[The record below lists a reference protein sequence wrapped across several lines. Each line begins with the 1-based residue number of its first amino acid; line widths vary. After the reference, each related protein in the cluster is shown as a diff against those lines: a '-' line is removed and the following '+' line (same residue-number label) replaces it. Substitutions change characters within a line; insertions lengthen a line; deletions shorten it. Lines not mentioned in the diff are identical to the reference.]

1 MHFIIMKSSAR
12 MRLCFIKSTDCSSAS
27 NATII
32 QFVITQ
38 FITIN
43 ECTLLLPKYDNKKLS
58 TVLLLLSLI
67 NCINI
72 LNLHLVR
79 KLSMFLLFL
88 TAGKL
93 QSSTKAC
100 MLSCTSNSKL
110 FNKAFLHNHTI
121 NFNSLNWH
129 SKSVLKFILTPI
141 RMSSTLHIVS

>member
-27 NATII
+27 N
-32 QFVITQ
+32 VITQ

-43 ECTLLLPKYDNKKLS
+43 QCTVLLPKYDNKKLS

-67 NCINI
+67 NCISN

-100 MLSCTSNSKL
+100 MLSCTTNSKL
-110 FNKAFLHNHTI
+110 FNKPFLHSHTM
-121 NFNSLNWH
+121 NFNSLNWY

-141 RMSSTLHIVS
+141 RMSSTRCIL